1 MPDPARFQLQTP
13 IDRRRAL
20 LGVGLVG
27 TAAVAGCATD
37 SQPPRPARIGPFHH
51 GVASGDPLQDRVIL
65 WTRVTLPPERQ
76 DPFGVT
82 LSWEIARDRGL
93 TDVVGR
99 GETTAAPGRDWTAKI
114 DVGALEPG
122 TEYFYRF
129 ALGDERSPVG
139 RTKTLPAGR
148 VERFRIAAFSCSN
161 YPFGFFN
168 AYRHMAEGPAVDL
181 ALHLG
186 DYFYEYGPDGYGAEV
201 GEKLGR
207 IHAPAKEVITLVE
220 YRARHAQY
228 KADPDL
234 QAAHA
239 AAPWITIWDDHES
252 ANNAF
257 VTGAQNHDPETEGEW
272 SARKVAAVR
281 AYLEWMPIRE
291 PEAGRAR
298 EAIWR
303 RFEIGDLASLVMLE
317 TRLTARS
324 PEITWDE
331 FPVADDADPT
341 DPDNQAKVAAFLADR
356 VGDPSRV
363 LLGPAQEAD
372 VVGAVEASVAAGK
385 PWQLIGNQVIMSPV
399 QSPNWT
405 DVVGFWTG
413 GVPGFVRG
421 KVKGNEVAWG
431 YFLRS
436 RFGIPLNL
444 DAWDG
449 FPAQRDRLFTAFR
462 DAKAN
467 VVTFTGDTH
476 SFWANNMV
484 LGADRVG
491 VEFGVTGVTSPS
503 AFRSLRAPGLN
514 AGRAI
519 ERANPNVVA
528 NDPYNNGY
536 VRAEL
541 TPERM
546 TAEFVGVATLERRS
560 ARARVLQ
567 RFTTRPTPNGGSTG
581 VETLSA

>member
-1 MPDPARFQLQTP
+1 MPDPARFLLETP
-13 IDRRRAL
+13 VNRRRAL
-20 LGVGLVG
+20 IGGG
-27 TAAVAGCATD
+27 AISAAAVAGCATRGE
-37 SQPPRPARIGPFHH
+37 PPLPAPDGPFKH

-76 DPFGVT
+76 EAFGVA
-82 LSWEIARDRGL
+82 LAWEVARDRGF
-93 TDVVGR
+93 TDIVAQ
-99 GETTAAPGRDWTAKI
+99 GETTAAAGRDWTAKI

-129 ALGDERSPVG
+129 ALGEARSPVG
-139 RTKTLPAGR
+139 RTKTLPAGP
-148 VERFRIAAFSCSN
+148 VARFRIAAFSCSN
-161 YPFGFFN
+161 YPFGYFN

-201 GEKLGR
+201 GEALGR
-207 IHAPAKEVITLVE
+207 VHAPAKEVITLDE

-239 AAPWITIWDDHES
+239 AAPWITIWDDHDS

-272 SARKVAAVR
+272 SARKTAAVR
-281 AYLEWMPIRE
+281 AYFEWMPIRE
-291 PEAGRAR
+291 PAPGRAR

-324 PEITWDE
+324 PEITWDA
-331 FPVADDADPT
+331 FPVADDADPA
-341 DPDNQAKVAAFLADR
+341 DPENQAKVAAFLNER

-363 LLGPAQEAD
+363 MMGPAQEAD
-372 VVGAVEASVAAGK
+372 VVEALQASVAAGK
-385 PWQLIGNQVIMSPV
+385 PWQLIGNQVIMTPV

-413 GVPGFVRG
+413 GLPGYVRG
-421 KVKGNEVAWG
+421 KVKANDVAWG

-436 RFGIPLNL
+436 RFGVPLNL

-449 FPAQRDRLFTAFR
+449 FPVQRDRLFAAFR

-476 SFWANNMV
+476 SFWANNMM
-484 LGADRVG
+484 LGDQRVG

-519 ERANPNVVA
+519 ARANPHIIA

-536 VRAEL
+536 VLAEL
-541 TPERM
+541 TPEAM
-546 TAEFVGVATLERRS
+546 TAEFVGVATLTRRS
-560 ARARVLQ
+560 ADARVLQ
-567 RFTTRPTPNGGSTG
+567 RFTTRPAPEGGSTG
-581 VETLSA
+581 VETATA